1 MTQFL
6 SFYSASTEMAIAIL
20 RLHDAIPSPVLK
32 PVSSVSPA
40 IRGVIDYR
48 GNALPVLDVSMKL
61 APPTYE
67 GAIQPWILVLDVSV
81 DGERVIL
88 GVLAERIG
96 EAFEL
101 DEGMMHT
108 AIGLGG
114 ASPAE
119 FFRGLAEVD
128 ARLIPVVDMDLI
140 VSAKGLQIASALG
153 DPRATNEFATG
164 SRTR

>member
-1 MTQFL
+1 
-6 SFYSASTEMAIAIL
+6 MAIAIL

-48 GNALPVLDVSMKL
+48 GSALPVLDVSLKL
-61 APPTYE
+61 APSTYE

-101 DEGMMHT
+101 DERMMLST
-108 AIGLGG
+108 RLGA

-153 DPRATNEFATG
+153 DPRATNEFVAG

>member
-1 MTQFL
+1 LTQFL

-61 APPTYE
+61 APSTYE
-67 GAIQPWILVLDVSV
+67 GVIQPWIIVLDVSV

-101 DEGMMHT
+101 DERMMLST
-108 AIGLGG
+108 RLGA

>member
-1 MTQFL
+1 
-6 SFYSASTEMAIAIL
+6 
-20 RLHDAIPSPVLK
+20 
-32 PVSSVSPA
+32 
-40 IRGVIDYR
+40 
-48 GNALPVLDVSMKL
+48 
-61 APPTYE
+61 
-67 GAIQPWILVLDVSV
+67 VSV

-153 DPRATNEFATG
+153 DPRATNEFVAG

>member
-1 MTQFL
+1 
-6 SFYSASTEMAIAIL
+6 MAIAIL

-61 APPTYE
+61 APSTYE
-67 GAIQPWILVLDVSV
+67 GAIQPWIIVLDVSV
-81 DGERVIL
+81 DGERAIL

-101 DEGMMHT
+101 DERMMHST
-108 AIGLGG
+108 RLG
-114 ASPAE
+114 AATPAE

-128 ARLIPVVDMDLI
+128 ARFIPVVDIDLI

-153 DPRATNEFATG
+153 DPRATNEFVAGT
-164 SRTR
+164 RTR

>member
-1 MTQFL
+1 
-6 SFYSASTEMAIAIL
+6 MAIAIL

-61 APPTYE
+61 APSTYE
-67 GAIQPWILVLDVSV
+67 GVIQPWIIVLDVSV

-101 DEGMMHT
+101 DERMMLST
-108 AIGLGG
+108 RLGA

-153 DPRATNEFATG
+153 DPRATNEFAAG

>member
-1 MTQFL
+1 
-6 SFYSASTEMAIAIL
+6 MAIAIL

-61 APPTYE
+61 APSTYE
-67 GAIQPWILVLDVSV
+67 GVIQPWIIVLDVSV

-101 DEGMMHT
+101 DERMMLST
-108 AIGLGG
+108 RLGA

>member
-61 APPTYE
+61 APSTYE
-67 GAIQPWILVLDVSV
+67 GVIQPWIIVLDVSV

-101 DEGMMHT
+101 DERMMLST
-108 AIGLGG
+108 RLGA

>member
-1 MTQFL
+1 
-6 SFYSASTEMAIAIL
+6 MAIAIL
-20 RLHDAIPSPVLK
+20 RLHDAIPSPALK

-48 GNALPVLDVSMKL
+48 GNALPVLDVSLKL
-61 APPTYE
+61 APSTYE

-101 DEGMMHT
+101 DERMMLST
-108 AIGLGG
+108 RLGA

>member
-1 MTQFL
+1 
-6 SFYSASTEMAIAIL
+6 MAIAIL

-48 GNALPVLDVSMKL
+48 GSALPVLDVSMKL
-61 APPTYE
+61 APSTYE
-67 GAIQPWILVLDVSV
+67 GVTQPWIIVLDVSV

-101 DEGMMHT
+101 DEDRMHT
-108 AIGLGG
+108 PTGLG
-114 ASPAE
+114 ASSPAE
-119 FFRGLAEVD
+119 FLRGLAQVD
-128 ARLIPVVDMDLI
+128 SRVIPVVDMDLI

-153 DPRATNEFATG
+153 D
-164 SRTR
+164 TRST

>member
-1 MTQFL
+1 
-6 SFYSASTEMAIAIL
+6 MAIAIL

-61 APPTYE
+61 APSTYE

-101 DEGMMHT
+101 DERMMLST
-108 AIGLGG
+108 RLGA

-119 FFRGLAEVD
+119 FFRGLAQVD
-128 ARLIPVVDMDLI
+128 SRVIPVVDMDLI

-153 DPRATNEFATG
+153 DPRATNEFVAG